1 MCEVVFEVVN
11 PSGAPL
17 SGTVRVTASGGQ
29 ESCSADLSVGS
40 CTITLNADGNRTLT
54 ASFQGGTLFESS
66 SDTESHQVI
75 TPDQPPTAQ
84 NDSYGATAGVP
95 LTVAAGQGVLANDS
109 DPDGDSMTASLVS
122 GPGQRYARLQHR
134 WLVRLHPIRDPSS
147 ASISFTYQVT
157 RRWPDRHGY
166 RHHHRD
172 LIGVRS
178 WKRNPLQ
185 C

>member
-1 MCEVVFEVVN
+1 M
-11 PSGAPL
+11 G
-17 SGTVRVTASGGQ
+17 R
-29 ESCSADLSVGS
+29 

-122 GPGQRYARLQHR
+122 GPSSGTLDFNSDGSFVYTPSAILLREHFLHLPGQ
-134 WLVRLHPIRDPSS
+134 
-147 ASISFTYQVT
+147 
-157 RRWPDRHGY
+157 RRWPDRHGH

>member
-1 MCEVVFEVVN
+1 M
-11 PSGAPL
+11 GRRAAAP
-17 SGTVRVTASGGQ
+17 T
-29 ESCSADLSVGS
+29 CPWGS

-122 GPGQRYARLQHR
+122 GPSSGTLDFNSDGSFVYT
-134 WLVRLHPIRDPSS
+134 PSAS
-147 ASISFTYQVT
+147 FFGSISFTYQVSAGGQT
-157 RRWPDRHGY
+157 DTATVT
-166 RHHHRD
+166 
-172 LIGVRS
+172 IIVT
-178 WKRNPLQ
+178 
-185 C
+185 

>member
-1 MCEVVFEVVN
+1 MVFEVAS
-11 PSGAPL
+11 PGGTPT
-17 SGTVRVTASGGQ
+17 GTVRVTASGGS
-29 ESCSADLSVGS
+29 ETCSADVSVGR

-84 NDSYGATAGVP
+84 NDNYGATAGVP
-95 LTVAAGQGVLANDS
+95 LTVGAGQGVLANDS

-122 GPGQRYARLQHR
+122 GPSSGTLDLQQR
-134 WLVRLHPIRDPSS
+134 WVVRLHPIRVLLREHFLHLPG
-147 ASISFTYQVT
+147 Q
-157 RRWPDRHGY
+157 RRWTDRHGY